1 MTTSLEYSSDYPLQG
16 LTLLVSDD
24 EMRLRQ
30 IIVLMA
36 EELGA
41 TVIDV
46 ETSEKAIA
54 VYARKQQEI
63 DLVMLDLRMA
73 GMSGESAYRKIKEM
87 NPGAKVV
94 LSSGIRP
101 EEDFVIELESDGSA
115 FIEKPFDMDGLA
127 KILCKLAERPF
138 E

>member
-1 MTTSLEYSSDYPLQG
+1 MTTSLEYFSDYPLQG

-54 VYARKQQEI
+54 VYAQKQQEI

-101 EEDFVIELESDGSA
+101 EEDFVDELENDGSA